1 MIRKEGTVATYRESA
16 AMADLMVCHM
26 RWEILVCNSPFF
38 LRKNKPG
45 SCAALPLTPQQPQ
58 ICRICYSSFPKAAN
72 SSAPEKMHRSEI
84 LKIIRLSL
92 LIGVRKLK

>member
-16 AMADLMVCHM
+16 AMANLIWYAICDGKSLFAIAPSFCAKT
-26 RWEILVCNSPFF
+26 SP
-38 LRKNKPG
+38 G
-45 SCAALPLTPQQPQ
+45 AALPLTPKQPQ